1 VRTTRIG
8 GYRFRVA
15 PGTYRARAQL
25 GSRFSATSAP
35 VRVRAA
41 S

>member
-8 GYRFRVA
+8 GYRFRVP

-25 GSRFSATSAP
+25 GSRFSATSGL
-35 VRVRAA
+35 VRIRAER
-41 S
+41 